1 MKIFFIV
8 LFVSLACLQTKA
20 AGLPEETGAALRKYS
35 IYFDSVVNN
44 YYAGGFVGNGL
55 SGAMVYKEKGDTL
68 CWELGRS
75 DVADH
80 RDGDVL
86 YFKCRLPV
94 GKLRLPLGG
103 QKSDMLINLEKAEV
117 SGKS

>member
-44 YYAGGFVGNGL
+44 YYAGGFVGNGFVRGNGL
-55 SGAMVYKEKGDTL
+55 
-68 CWELGRS
+68 
-75 DVADH
+75 
-80 RDGDVL
+80 
-86 YFKCRLPV
+86 
-94 GKLRLPLGG
+94 
-103 QKSDMLINLEKAEV
+103 
-117 SGKS
+117 